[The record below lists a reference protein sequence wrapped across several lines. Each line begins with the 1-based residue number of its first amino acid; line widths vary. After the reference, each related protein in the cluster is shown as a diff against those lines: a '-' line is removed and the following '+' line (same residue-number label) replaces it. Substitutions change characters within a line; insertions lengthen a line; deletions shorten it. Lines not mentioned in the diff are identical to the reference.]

1 MLIRLIIFS
10 LFCFFLTFIPV
21 NFLKL
26 NYFNLTK
33 ITISENSKILHREL
47 TNLTKNLYNKN
58 NFDIDYKELKKIFKK
73 DIRVEDVEINEIA
86 LGEIEINIKEKD
98 FLYYASIKNEI
109 YLVDEKGRLFGYM
122 AEKRK
127 ESSPVIVAKTS
138 EEVEE
143 ITELLNK
150 ISKLILYDYVSQVY
164 KKTDDEYR
172 MVLVDGIE
180 VKTNFEVDEKRYKIL
195 EILYSDMRKK
205 QKIEYIDIRFDDYI
219 IKYLE
224 AGKNGN

>member
-73 DIRVEDVEINEIA
+73 DIRVEDVEI
-86 LGEIEINIKEKD
+86 
-98 FLYYASIKNEI
+98 
-109 YLVDEKGRLFGYM
+109 
-122 AEKRK
+122 
-127 ESSPVIVAKTS
+127 
-138 EEVEE
+138 
-143 ITELLNK
+143 
-150 ISKLILYDYVSQVY
+150 
-164 KKTDDEYR
+164 
-172 MVLVDGIE
+172 
-180 VKTNFEVDEKRYKIL
+180 
-195 EILYSDMRKK
+195 
-205 QKIEYIDIRFDDYI
+205 
-219 IKYLE
+219 
-224 AGKNGN
+224 